1 MGRENGMGG
10 DGGHRGRCDSTPPL
24 CFRHPRRDRKTRPYF
39 RLMHVPYVPLFFKVR
54 KCKLMLPFCSVQGIF
69 QQLEQLLEHLF
80 DLLPAKRVMAE
91 KCSPSSFHF
100 PRLSSPPFP
109 LFLSSPNRRHYWL
122 HSPSFPF
129 LFPPFFSAAPMR
141 KRRSEEDGLTFFWI

>member
-54 KCKLMLPFCSVQGIF
+54 KQKLMLPFCSVPGIV

-100 PRLSSPPFP
+100 PRLSSHPHFRSSSLRRTDGIIGSTHPPFP
-109 LFLSSPNRRHYWL
+109 SFSRLF
-122 HSPSFPF
+122 
-129 LFPPFFSAAPMR
+129 FPPLR
-141 KRRSEEDGLTFFWI
+141 